1 MDMKTKIFKKNEL
14 EKACEVLK
22 QGGVLAFPTE
32 TVFGLGVV
40 SNSEKACKNLIK
52 VKNRHPDKP
61 FTLMCSNISQV
72 ENIIEI
78 NDVARKIFNKFMPG
92 PITLILKTKKEVA
105 HYLDLGTGFI
115 GVRIPDDEKVL
126 ELIDKVGT
134 PLLVP
139 SANPA
144 DLPPARNTNE
154 VLNYF
159 DGKIDAVVE
168 GETTSSLPST
178 VIKVDENDIILI
190 RKGPISLEEIKG
202 VL

>member
-22 QGGVLAFPTE
+22 QEGVLAFPTE

-40 SNSEKACKNLIK
+40 SNSEKAYKNLIK

-78 NDVARKIFNKFMPG
+78 NDVARKIFNEFMPG

-115 GVRIPDDEKVL
+115 GVRIPDDEMVI

-144 DLPPARNTNE
+144 DFPPARNTNE